1 MKTYRHFCDL
11 TRLYH
16 SSASESGTCLEA
28 NAINV
33 HEPIHIPKPPSDGG
47 TSYSNHHDVESTAL
61 HELEQS
67 AEADLRAMEKR
78 VAEIQAT
85 VSNLKNK
92 ILLNSQTIDRLV
104 GYRLLR

>member
-33 HEPIHIPKPPSDGG
+33 DEPIHIPKPPSDAG